1 MTDSTTAYITMTKP
15 SKRLNARV
23 PAQIA
28 DDLDFVVRNTET
40 AGVTNLSTA
49 IVAALRAF
57 VVVELGKIKARGIEI
72 PKGR

>member
-1 MTDSTTAYITMTKP
+1 MTKP

-23 PAQIA
+23 PTALA
-28 DDLDFVVRNTET
+28 DDLDYVVRNTATE
-40 AGVTNLSTA
+40 GVTNLSTA

-57 VVVELGKIKARGIEI
+57 VVAELGKIKARGIEV

>member
-1 MTDSTTAYITMTKP
+1 MAKSSKRLNARP

-23 PAQIA
+23 PASVA

-40 AGVTNLSTA
+40 EGVTNTSTA
-49 IVAALRAF
+49 IVAALRSFNKA
-57 VVVELGKIKARGIEI
+57 EIDKIKTRGVEV

>member
-1 MTDSTTAYITMTKP
+1 MAKP

-23 PAQIA
+23 PADVA
-28 DDLDFVVRNTET
+28 DNLDFVVRNTAT
-40 AGVTNLSTA
+40 DGITNMSTA

-57 VVVELGKIKARGIEI
+57 VTTELGKIKARGVEV